1 MRALR
6 VLGKATLTTVVFF
19 LLVEVALRA
28 AYAGRTALV
37 RYVPLPYVVGDDYGP
52 IPPWLDN
59 LLILRPD
66 PALIWKNIPD
76 ARRAYVDIFA
86 PVRADRDRIALL
98 RRFLPWL
105 PVEFRSNPVW
115 SIALNDEGYRSAPF
129 SSNKRLGVLRIA
141 CIGDSWTFGMNVNQ
155 DETYPSR
162 VEAMLERQAPP
173 RSVEVMNFGVL
184 GYTSFQGLQVLKT
197 RALALQ
203 PDVVIIGFGMNDS
216 DVAGYRDKDLLKP
229 SEPSWRD
236 RVKAITAHSESLA
249 LMKYVALAL
258 RFQPKNVGEFL
269 KADAKADQGKSNAT
283 VSYDDME
290 AWTRVSPRDYGQNLR
305 EMIRLS
311 RARNARVVL
320 LDNELWPESPYR
332 AVLRTLSRDERVPL
346 VDSLQLIADERAK
359 IERGM
364 ETEHRLATASTGSTT
379 PAAPASNA
387 APGEA
392 VVPVV
397 FRVSQGAFP
406 VATRMSIVGNH
417 PALGNFSPNTI
428 AMHDDGM
435 GGDEHGGDR
444 VWSYR
449 AMLPAGARFRYV
461 YMNSGAP
468 GQWEGLDLP
477 HVREVLVAA
486 QPGGG
491 PMYLPVET
499 FGRIY
504 MQADN
509 WHTDARGYDL
519 IAQNIVAALTS
530 R

>member
-6 VLGKATLTTVVFF
+6 VLGKAILTTVIFF
-19 LLVEVALRA
+19 LLVEAGLRA
-28 AYAGRTALV
+28 AYAGRNALV

-66 PALIWKNIPD
+66 PVLIWRNIPN
-76 ARRAYVDIFA
+76 ARRAYVDIFT
-86 PVRADRDRIALL
+86 PVRADRDRLALL

-105 PVEFRSNPVW
+105 PEEFRSNPVW
-115 SIALNDEGYRSAPF
+115 RISLNEEGFRSEPF
-129 SSNKRLGVLRIA
+129 SGRKRLGVLRIA

-155 DETYPSR
+155 DETYPAR
-162 VEAMLERQAPP
+162 VEALLRRQTPP
-173 RSVEVMNFGVL
+173 RSVEVMNFGTL
-184 GYTSFQGLQVLKT
+184 GYSSFQGLQVLKN
-197 RALALQ
+197 RALDLQ

-216 DVAGYRDKDLLKP
+216 DVAGYRDKDVLTP
-229 SEPSWRD
+229 SAPVWRD

-249 LMKYVALAL
+249 LMKYFALAL
-258 RFQPKNVGEFL
+258 RFQPKNMGEFL

-290 AWTRVSPRDYGQNLR
+290 AWTRVSPHDYELNLR
-305 EMIRLS
+305 QMIRLA
-311 RARNARVVL
+311 RGRNARVIL

-332 AVLRTLSRDERVPL
+332 AVLRTLSRDEHAPL

-359 IERGM
+359 IERGL
-364 ETEHRLATASTGSTT
+364 ETGLH
-379 PAAPASNA
+379 PASAPPALA
-387 APGEA
+387 ASAPDA
-392 VVPVV
+392 ADVPVV
-397 FRVSQGAFP
+397 FRVSQGAYL
-406 VATRMSIVGNH
+406 VATRLSIVGNH

-428 AMHDDGM
+428 AMRDDGM
-435 GGDEHGGDR
+435 SGDEHAGDH

-449 AMLPAGARFRYV
+449 AMLPAGARLRYV
-461 YMNSGAP
+461 YTNSGAP

-509 WHTDARGYDL
+509 WHTDAAGYEL
-519 IAQNIVAALTS
+519 IARAIVAALK
-530 R
+530 